1 MQIIDFTL
9 ASVIAVL
16 QLTSLT
22 ISLCYDYRSR
32 VKNAPKSLSRIT
44 DQLTSLRNVL
54 ESLVKH
60 AESEA
65 ANGSPP
71 FPTLK
76 LLGERDGPLV
86 KCKAELVSLKAMLEP
101 ASGWK
106 AVGQALAWPLKE
118 GDITKTLDNLER
130 TKATLQLAL
139 TADQT

>member
-54 ESLVKH
+54 ESLVKL

-65 ANGSPP
+65 ANGSPR

-76 LLGERDGPLV
+76 LLSERDGLLV

-106 AVGQALAWPLKE
+106 AVGQALAWPL
-118 GDITKTLDNLER
+118 
-130 TKATLQLAL
+130 
-139 TADQT
+139 ADTPIQVHVAF